1 MPDKTLKQRIRDG
14 EVVRSLG
21 VPMDIERG
29 RLEDLLAQGSY
40 DYLAVDAQHGP
51 LDEVQ
56 LVAFCATAQDLE
68 LPVQCRIKHTRHTYL
83 IGNYLDLGPAGIMVP
98 EVEDEAVVNEA
109 VRAFYYPQVG
119 GRSWGGTARMGLN
132 ERPDRLEYAAWWN
145 GYGTLAI
152 QIESVNSVIKA
163 GTLARTGVDIFAF
176 GPNDLMFSIE
186 AHPAFPFRTV
196 DECIKHV
203 LDQIKDKQVKVAL
216 GVGAETPETQ
226 EHYAEMGG
234 TIFGNRVGI

>member
-1 MPDKTLKQRIRDG
+1 MIT
-14 EVVRSLG
+14 
-21 VPMDIERG
+21 
-29 RLEDLLAQGSY
+29 DLDHQNS
-40 DYLAVDAQHGP
+40 

-98 EVEDEAVVNEA
+98 EVEDEAVVDAA

-145 GYGTLAI
+145 VEIIHGSGSPAAEWLQMYREYDLDSATELAK
-152 QIESVNSVIKA
+152 SLA
-163 GTLARTGVDIFAF
+163 GRT
-176 GPNDLMFSIE
+176 
-186 AHPAFPFRTV
+186 
-196 DECIKHV
+196 
-203 LDQIKDKQVKVAL
+203 
-216 GVGAETPETQ
+216 
-226 EHYAEMGG
+226 
-234 TIFGNRVGI
+234 